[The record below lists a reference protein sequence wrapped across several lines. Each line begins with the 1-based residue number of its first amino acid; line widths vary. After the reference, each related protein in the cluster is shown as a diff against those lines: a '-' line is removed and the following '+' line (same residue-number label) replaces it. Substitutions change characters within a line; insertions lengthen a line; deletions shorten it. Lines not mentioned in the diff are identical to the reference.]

1 MELIGLLTEEPLAR
15 LAVKN
20 KIKSFIAP
28 DLYRDLDD
36 FIKDNPTFEDFK
48 RRAKFNEAYRR
59 ALNWDT
65 HSLTEDE
72 YQQIL
77 SELKAELE
85 EKMKIEKDKINT
97 VTANGKE
104 VSTYKKDDGSV
115 IAVDNSYSDKP
126 ITDQLEDI
134 QKKYSRFRQ
143 DGNTNTEELMEFA
156 QEEIKP
162 EPAFQVVDEVNE
174 ASLNS
179 TDAEIAGVAKAY
191 QAQADGEVSV
201 NLEDG
206 LLLDQGTVL
215 EIKSTDEGY
224 AIAAPDATVGE
235 EQAGDTLEAD
245 TPVLE
250 KAKQKTLKR
259 NPFKQAGFSDAIL
272 LALLTGMFIGLALLN
287 IYIKTI

>member
-1 MELIGLLTEEPLAR
+1 MEVMGLLTEEPLVT

-48 RRAKFNEAYRR
+48 KRARFNEAYRR

-65 HSLTEDE
+65 HSLTEEE

-77 SELKAELE
+77 TELKAELE
-85 EKMKIEKDKINT
+85 EKMKIEKDKITT

-104 VSTYKKDDGSV
+104 VSTYQKDDGTV
-115 IAVDNSYSDKP
+115 IAVDNSYGKKP

-162 EPAFQVVDEVNE
+162 ETTFQEVKDIKKD
-174 ASLNS
+174 SLNEKDANLAKVAEEYQEQSNS
-179 TDAEIAGVAKAY
+179 TVE
-191 QAQADGEVSV
+191 V

-206 LLLDQGTVL
+206 LLLDQGSVL
-215 EIKSTDEGY
+215 EIQSTDEGY
-224 AIAAPDATVGE
+224 AIVTPEDNTNNNE
-235 EQAGDTLEAD
+235 EVLEAEGA
-245 TPVLE
+245 TLE
-250 KAKQKTLKR
+250 KAKQKTLRR
-259 NPFKQAGFSDAIL
+259 NPLKQAGFSDAII